1 MTKLYAH
8 PESSGYVGGLCAPRD
23 FKTRSELTSR
33 EGLYAIPRAK
43 TRKGELV
50 CDYCGMK
57 LWETN
62 GMFRVFKWR
71 RDGRYRDEDA
81 VATYSRR
88 DTADLHADR
97 LGLDYV
103 VRAW

>member
-8 PESSGYVGGLCAPRD
+8 PESYGYVGGLCAPRD

-33 EGLYAIPRAK
+33 EGFYATPRAK

-57 LWETN
+57 LYATE
-62 GMFRVFKWR
+62 GAFRVFKWR
-71 RDGRYRDEDA
+71 GDGRYRENEA

-88 DTADLHADR
+88 DTADRHAER
-97 LGLDYV
+97 LGPDYV

>member
-8 PESSGYVGGLCAPRD
+8 PDSRYYVGGMCAPRD
-23 FKTRSELTSR
+23 FKTRTELTSR
-33 EGLYAIPRAK
+33 EGCAIPRVK

-50 CDYCGMK
+50 CGYCGMK
-57 LWETN
+57 LWATD
-62 GMFRVFKWR
+62 GAFHVLKWR
-71 RDGRYRDEDA
+71 GDGQYRDNEA

-88 DTADLHADR
+88 DTAERHAER
-97 LGLDYV
+97 LGPDFV

>member
-8 PESSGYVGGLCAPRD
+8 PDSHYYVGGMCAPRD

-33 EGLYAIPRAK
+33 EDFAIPRAK
-43 TRKGELV
+43 ARKNELV
-50 CDYCGMK
+50 CHYCGMK
-57 LWETN
+57 LWATD
-62 GMFRVFKWR
+62 GAFHVLKWR
-71 RDGRYRDEDA
+71 SDGCYRESEV

-88 DTADLHADR
+88 DTADRHADR
-97 LGLDYV
+97 LGPDFI